1 MPPFASERVVF
12 LFKCL
17 GKLPW
22 SWKRP
27 EAFTNNKVSRGARRC
42 RAAGSSS
49 VVSARVSVVSGL
61 LFLACRDRSVYA
73 HGWIR
78 LRLAAFAPTNSG
90 FSSRHSRVEL
100 YGRESREFPV
110 NAPAQVS

>member
-27 EAFTNNKVSRGARRC
+27 EAFTNNKVSLGARRC

-49 VVSARVSVVSGL
+49 VVSARVSVVSGPRSYPREERQPPVLCGEAGAAYRQRRL
-61 LFLACRDRSVYA
+61 LGDPQRDDRD
-73 HGWIR
+73 
-78 LRLAAFAPTNSG
+78 LRKRPEPKRDPPIAG
-90 FSSRHSRVEL
+90 
-100 YGRESREFPV
+100 
-110 NAPAQVS
+110 